1 LSPTF
6 LAGDRDLEDFLATPD
21 LDLVVVDFVSDGF
34 ARADLALAGL
44 VSDDCASES
53 TLAADFLPDDVAL
66 PIT

>member
-1 LSPTF
+1 
-6 LAGDRDLEDFLATPD
+6 LAD
-21 LDLVVVDFVSDGF
+21 
-34 ARADLALAGL
+34 L